1 VPELDKKPCFVE
13 QEGSGDEL
21 VRAKENLEYLR
32 GLTW

>member
-21 VRAKENLEYLR
+21 VSARENFEYLR
-32 GLTW
+32 GFTW